1 MKPKKIYYSEPVDIT
16 DFEGN
21 IIKIKKGEKFVSFV
35 NFKRKLFFM
44 TTKGIYQLK
53 EVTK

>member
-16 DFEGN
+16 DFGGN
-21 IIKIKKGEKFVSFV
+21 TIKIKRGEQFVSFV
-35 NFKRKLFFM
+35 KFKRKLFFM